1 MTALSSLW
9 NRYLG
14 CTMAY
19 GLAHAVPFVWS
30 YKTSLYRK
38 HYNDP
43 LRELLLVDKVGLV
56 FATTV
61 TAPILWPFLL
71 REDMIRLECFA
82 CGKPVSDY
90 IPPESD

>member
-1 MTALSSLW
+1 
-9 NRYLG
+9 
-14 CTMAY
+14 MAY

-30 YKTSLYRK
+30 YKTSMYSTYGRLEPK
-38 HYNDP
+38 
-43 LRELLLVDKVGLV
+43 RELLLVDKVGLV